1 MQKLFN
7 QTNYGLAADTEA
19 DDVNAAAS
27 PKAGNVGSSM
37 INAENGTEDST
48 SQVMKGTVD
57 DSVFE
62 VEDDFDDSDLI
73 LAATQEPF
81 TTERIRV
88 VDKTEAPTV
97 KIAQPGD
104 KDDLENGY
112 DNLSLCNLSDEYDSL
127 VNDKEDENNA
137 EEISGAEAESTGISE
152 FDEAEHGD
160 DTEHAASTEHEAATE
175 NEATIENEQ
184 DSNMIIS
191 PSQDSLLHRVAGVR
205 GVLTETNYATL
216 SMDQTMMVAT
226 DIICANSQGSLGSIL
241 KTQRSKNPK
250 IKIANPSPI

>member
-1 MQKLFN
+1 
-7 QTNYGLAADTEA
+7 
-19 DDVNAAAS
+19 
-27 PKAGNVGSSM
+27 M

-160 DTEHAASTEHEAATE
+160 DTEHAASTEHEAE
-175 NEATIENEQ
+175 LKMKPQLKMNRI
-184 DSNMIIS
+184 
-191 PSQDSLLHRVAGVR
+191 
-205 GVLTETNYATL
+205 
-216 SMDQTMMVAT
+216 QT
-226 DIICANSQGSLGSIL
+226 
-241 KTQRSKNPK
+241 
-250 IKIANPSPI
+250 